1 MTSAGGL
8 VWGGMGSVQFATA
21 ILVDVG
27 KTLNAKLFVLVCA
40 MAAASPAWAD
50 GKLLIPRS
58 ANVEGAYLSTQLLLE
73 PCMSDRALAAITDD
87 PSARKDAEAARK
99 ALPPGTCDDPAL
111 VEKLFKARFLE
122 YATLDVVNDPWNF
135 HKTIAAQDKAID
147 ACKDT
152 HCLDHALDA
161 VIGALSP
168 VYLRAHPRWPSGKG
182 LCTADAVDTS
192 VTSVMARLGSA
203 AHKAIASECGDEA
216 MTARSCNGSHGR
228 MLFVSCAME
237 GNQVNAPQ
245 WLYHADKENGGL
257 QPMLTVEDGPVGVME
272 STCNGM
278 PDLLTS
284 ARESMA
290 EHEMTYY
297 RYDGKQYRSVYAFT
311 AMGIGADDN
320 GNDLE
325 IAVDGKPDARVV
337 CR

>member
-1 MTSAGGL
+1 
-8 VWGGMGSVQFATA
+8 
-21 ILVDVG
+21 
-27 KTLNAKLFVLVCA
+27 

-73 PCMSDRALAAITDD
+73 PCMSDRALAAITDA

-99 ALPPGTCDDPAL
+99 ALRPGTCDDPAL
-111 VEKLFKARFLE
+111 VE
-122 YATLDVVNDPWNF
+122 
-135 HKTIAAQDKAID
+135 
-147 ACKDT
+147 
-152 HCLDHALDA
+152 
-161 VIGALSP
+161 
-168 VYLRAHPRWPSGKG
+168 
-182 LCTADAVDTS
+182 
-192 VTSVMARLGSA
+192 
-203 AHKAIASECGDEA
+203 
-216 MTARSCNGSHGR
+216 
-228 MLFVSCAME
+228 
-237 GNQVNAPQ
+237 
-245 WLYHADKENGGL
+245 
-257 QPMLTVEDGPVGVME
+257 DGPVGVME
-272 STCNGM
+272 SICNGM

-290 EHEMTYY
+290 EHETTYY

>member
-1 MTSAGGL
+1 M
-8 VWGGMGSVQFATA
+8 
-21 ILVDVG
+21 
-27 KTLNAKLFVLVCA
+27 NAKLFVLACA
-40 MAAASPAWAD
+40 MVAASPAWAD

-111 VEKLFKARFLE
+111 VEKLFKAKFLE
-122 YATLDVVNDPWNF
+122 YATLNVVADPWDF
-135 HKTIAAQDKAID
+135 DKTITTQDEAIA

-152 HCLDHALDA
+152 RCLDRTLDSI
-161 VIGALSP
+161 IGALSP
-168 VYLRAHPRWPSGKG
+168 VYLHSHPHWPSGEG
-182 LCTADAVDTS
+182 LCTTDAVDTS
-192 VTSVMARLGSA
+192 VAGVMGQLGIA
-203 AHKAIASECGDEA
+203 AHRTIARECGEEA
-216 MTARSCNGSHGR
+216 ITAQACNGSHGR

-237 GNQVNAPQ
+237 GNQVNTPQ
-245 WLYHADKENGGL
+245 WIYRADSTGPH
-257 QPMLTVEDGPVGVME
+257 PMLMVKDGPIGVME

-320 GNDLE
+320 GNALA
-325 IAVDGKPDARVV
+325 IAVDEMPDARVV